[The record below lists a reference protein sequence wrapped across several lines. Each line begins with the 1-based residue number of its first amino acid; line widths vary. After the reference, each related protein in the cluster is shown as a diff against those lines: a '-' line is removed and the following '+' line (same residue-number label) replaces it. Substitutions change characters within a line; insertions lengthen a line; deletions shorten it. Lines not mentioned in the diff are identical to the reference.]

1 MSINIK
7 EIFQSDNLQ
16 VTQDKINY
24 NFDQVLA
31 NGGGPQGLKGEK
43 GSTGSIGSVGAT
55 GPKGDKGDT
64 GAKGDQGSS
73 GYWELDAASGGFA
86 NSVLPKINPIGSG
99 AGLKPTNIIVGMD
112 DTTYSPDAIDKDA
125 LISIVNGNGGADFSD
140 MIRLRLFDGVDYS
153 DSSFAF
159 RLSPNAGGVHFKL
172 IAIGTE
178 NIAEIQS
185 EEIRL
190 TDKNGVTRIKITD
203 ANTEIVSDVNFIGS
217 DVVLNTASTLT
228 NNGNS
233 SLLGNNTIG
242 ASGKTTT
249 LNGTIR
255 LNPQSTTSAPGKILQ
270 CNNSNG
276 NAIWSYPYEIGGI
289 YPIGSIVFVNPT
301 DITTDFFAINT
312 GEYAYSIPGVISY
325 KYYGRGKT
333 GTRWSGW
340 YLLFGQTNSWRTQ
353 SSSTPIYVPT
363 NVPGSLLVG
372 ASGTSNLVNGDFDSS
387 MGIDYFRPP
396 TGYGSDFD
404 PSLRGDYTGTP
415 GAQGAQAVSDPG
427 DLLKAID
434 AISPGSNYDVLS
446 MDAIEESSYSSSGS
460 NTTIYPEKLSLM
472 ALPMAIYLGS
482 PSYVYDVKD
491 LSAQQGGGVG
501 QGQ

>member
-73 GYWELDAASGGFA
+73 GYWELDAASSSFA
-86 NSVLPKINPIGSG
+86 NSVLPKINPVGSG
-99 AGLKPTNIIVGMD
+99 VGSKPTNIIVGMD
-112 DTTYSPDAIDKDA
+112 DTSYIADAIDKDA
-125 LISIVNGNGGADFSD
+125 LISIVNGNSGSDFSD

-203 ANTEIVSDVNFIGS
+203 ANTEIVSDVNFVGS

-228 NNGNS
+228 SNGS
-233 SLLGNNTIG
+233 TSLLVDNTVG
-242 ASGKTTT
+242 ATGKTTT
-249 LNGTIR
+249 VTGTVRIT
-255 LNPQSTTSAPGKILQ
+255 PTGSTPANNKILVATGT
-270 CNNSNG
+270 NG
-276 NAIWSYPYEIGGI
+276 NSAWRFPYEI
-289 YPIGSIVFVNPT
+289 
-301 DITTDFFAINT
+301 
-312 GEYAYSIPGVISY
+312 
-325 KYYGRGKT
+325 
-333 GTRWSGW
+333 SGL
-340 YLLFGQTNSWRTQ
+340 Y
-353 SSSTPIYVPT
+353 
-363 NVPGSLLVG
+363 
-372 ASGTSNLVNGDFDSS
+372 
-387 MGIDYFRPP
+387 
-396 TGYGSDFD
+396 
-404 PSLRGDYTGTP
+404 
-415 GAQGAQAVSDPG
+415 
-427 DLLKAID
+427 
-434 AISPGSNYDVLS
+434 
-446 MDAIEESSYSSSGS
+446 
-460 NTTIYPEKLSLM
+460 
-472 ALPMAIYLGS
+472 
-482 PSYVYDVKD
+482 
-491 LSAQQGGGVG
+491 QQN
-501 QGQ
+501 